1 MISNKCFP
9 KKKIIIVVRNLF
21 ADGYNQEQKL
31 VVNFSPQKKSVV
43 NEMATD
49 APPICFMFWNNVY
62 QNIMTKMIPN
72 NGQQSKEDT

>member
-1 MISNKCFP
+1 M
-9 KKKIIIVVRNLF
+9 VRNLF

-31 VVNFSPQKKSVV
+31 VVNFNPQKKSVV

-49 APPICFMFWNNVY
+49 ASPICFMFWNNVY